1 MKRFFDLLFSIIV
14 LVLFLPIGVLIASL
28 IVLDS
33 KGGVFFR
40 QQRVGKDGVLFY
52 VLKFRS
58 MHLNSAMKGTLTV
71 GDDARITRVGSLI
84 RKVKLDEFP
93 QFMNV
98 VLGDMSIVGPRP
110 EVTEFVALYSEE
122 QRKVLSVRPGITD
135 EASLAYFEES
145 KLTGEHHIKHVDR
158 RVARQQSAQQIEPLA
173 RLVHLPVGFEQ
184 AFSDQRQIGRVLR
197 FNAFPCLNRR
207 LGVLLR
213 NLQITEQHIGAHAQA
228 VVRERL
234 CERRTRAL
242 GTRLHDF
249 ARGQLTE
256 EIGDLLLV

>member
-1 MKRFFDLLFSIIV
+1 MKRIFDLLFSIIV

-40 QQRVGKDGVLFY
+40 QQRVGKDGVLYY

-110 EVTEFVALYSEE
+110 EVPEFVALYSEE

-145 KLTGEHHIKHVDR
+145 KL
-158 RVARQQSAQQIEPLA
+158 LA
-173 RLVHLPVGFEQ
+173 TSNDPQ
-184 AFSDQRQIGRVLR
+184 KTYI
-197 FNAFPCLNRR
+197 
-207 LGVLLR
+207 
-213 NLQITEQHIGAHAQA
+213 
-228 VVRERL
+228 
-234 CERRTRAL
+234 
-242 GTRLHDF
+242 
-249 ARGQLTE
+249 E
-256 EIGDLLLV
+256 EIMPAKITINLAYLENRTLLADLSVIGKTILRIFRA